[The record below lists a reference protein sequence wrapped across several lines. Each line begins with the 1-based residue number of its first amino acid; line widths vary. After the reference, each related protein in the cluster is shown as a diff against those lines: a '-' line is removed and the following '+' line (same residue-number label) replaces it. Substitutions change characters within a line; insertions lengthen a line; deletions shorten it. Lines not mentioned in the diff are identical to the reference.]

1 MTKTLI
7 IVGCQWGDEGKGKI
21 VDLLTQHVK
30 AVVRFQGGHNAG
42 HTLVIQGKKTILRLI
57 PSGILHAGVECFIG
71 NGVVISPEALLK
83 EMDELAQQGITAR
96 QRLKLSAT
104 CPLILPS
111 HIALDEARERNAKN
125 AIGTTKRGIGPAYE
139 DKVARRGLRLCDF
152 FNPDQFAEKLKT
164 LLHYHNFL
172 LANYYQAETLDYD
185 KTCTRL
191 LEQGKELLPLI
202 TDIPARLAEYHRA
215 GKSLLFEG
223 AQGTFLDIDQGTYPF
238 VTSSNTIAGSAA
250 TGSGLGIRY
259 FDYVLGVSKAYSTRV
274 GNGVFPTELLDQAGD
289 ELRDRGHEYGSVT
302 KRPRRCGWLDS
313 VLLRRAVQLNS
324 VSALCLTKL
333 DVLDNLAH
341 IKICTAY
348 RLGDQIL
355 KDLPLNPE
363 DLAHCIPIY
372 EELDGWQSPTTPIKE
387 LAKLP
392 KNAQAY
398 LRRIEALAGVPIV
411 IISTGADRDETIVL
425 EKIVSIYN

>member
-1 MTKTLI
+1 MTKTI
-7 IVGCQWGDEGKGKI
+7 IIIGCQWGDEGKGKI

-57 PSGILHAGVECFIG
+57 PSGILHAGVECLIG
-71 NGVVISPEALLK
+71 NGVVISPAALLK
-83 EMDELAQQGITAR
+83 EIAELEQQGIPAR

-104 CPLILPS
+104 CPIILPS
-111 HIALDEARERNAKN
+111 HIALDEARERSAKN

-152 FNPDQFAEKLKT
+152 FHPHQFSEKLKV

-172 LANYYQAETLDYD
+172 LKHYYQAETLDYD
-185 KTCTRL
+185 KTCADL
-191 LEQGKELLPLI
+191 LALGQQLIPLI
-202 TDIPARLAEYHRA
+202 TDIPALLAQYHRA

-274 GNGVFPTELLDQAGD
+274 GNGVFPTELQDQAGNA
-289 ELRDRGHEYGSVT
+289 LRDRGNEYGSVT

-324 VSALCLTKL
+324 VSGLCLTKL
-333 DVLDNLAH
+333 DVLDQMPR
-341 IKICTAY
+341 IKICSAY
-348 RLGDQIL
+348 QFGDQIL

-363 DLAHCIPIY
+363 DLTQCIPIY
-372 EELDGWQSPTTPIKE
+372 EELDGWQTPTTPIKE
-387 LAKLP
+387 FSKLP

-398 LRRIEALAGVPIV
+398 LRRIEALVGVPIV
-411 IISTGADRDETIVL
+411 IISTGADRDETIIL
-425 EKIVSIYN
+425 EKIV

>member
-372 EELDGWQSPTTPIKE
+372 EELNGWQSPTTPIKE

-425 EKIVSIYN
+425 EKIV

>member
-1 MTKTLI
+1 MTKTI
-7 IVGCQWGDEGKGKI
+7 IIIGCQWGDEGKGKI

-57 PSGILHAGVECFIG
+57 PSGILHAGVDCLIG

-83 EMDELAQQGITAR
+83 EIQELEQQDIPAR

-104 CPLILPS
+104 CPIILPS
-111 HIALDEARERNAKN
+111 HIALDEARERTGKN

-152 FNPDQFAEKLKT
+152 FNPQQFAEKLKI

-172 LANYYQAETLDYD
+172 LANYYQAETIDYEQ
-185 KTCTRL
+185 TCVHL
-191 LEQGKELLPLI
+191 LALGKKLIPLI
-202 TDIPARLAEYHRA
+202 TDIPALLSAYH
-215 GKSLLFEG
+215 KEEKPLLFEG
-223 AQGTFLDIDQGTYPF
+223 AQGTFLDVDQGTYPF

-274 GNGVFPTELLDQAGD
+274 GNGVFPTELLNQDG
-289 ELRDRGHEYGSVT
+289 ENLRDRGNEYGSVT

-313 VLLRRAVQLNS
+313 VLLRRAIQLNS

-333 DVLDNLAH
+333 DVLDSMPT

-348 RLGDQIL
+348 RLGTQIL
-355 KDLPLNPE
+355 SDLPLNPE
-363 DLAHCIPIY
+363 DLINCIPIY
-372 EELDGWQSPTTPIKE
+372 EELAGWQTPTTPIKE
-387 LAKLP
+387 FAKLP
-392 KNAQAY
+392 KNAQLY
-398 LRRIEALAGVPIV
+398 LRRIEELVGVPIV

-425 EKIVSIYN
+425 KKIF

>member
-21 VDLLTQHVK
+21 VDLLTPHVK

-57 PSGILHAGVECFIG
+57 PSGILHAGVECLIG

-83 EMDELAQQGITAR
+83 EMNELEEKGIPAS
-96 QRLKLSAT
+96 QRLRISAS

-111 HIALDEARERNAKN
+111 HIALDEARESNAKN

-139 DKVARRGLRLCDF
+139 DKVARRGLRMSDL
-152 FNPDQFAEKLKT
+152 FNPTQLATKLKT
-164 LLHYHNFL
+164 LLEYHNFL
-172 LANYYQAETLDYD
+172 LQHYYKVSPIDYD
-185 KTCTRL
+185 QTLASL
-191 LEQGKELLPLI
+191 LEMAKKLTPLI
-202 TDIPARLAEYHRA
+202 TDIPALLSKYQQE
-215 GKSLLFEG
+215 KKPLLFEG

-238 VTSSNTIAGSAA
+238 VTSSNTISGAAA

-259 FDYVLGVSKAYSTRV
+259 FDAVLGISKAYSTRV
-274 GNGVFPTELLDQAGD
+274 GNGVFPTELLDEDGQT
-289 ELRDRGHEYGSVT
+289 LRDRGHEYGSVT

-324 VSALCLTKL
+324 ISSLCLTKL
-333 DVLDNLAH
+333 DVLDEMET

-348 RLGDQIL
+348 QLDDKQIN
-355 KDLPLNPE
+355 DLPLNPE
-363 DLAHCIPIY
+363 DLARCVPLY
-372 EELDGWQSPTTPIKE
+372 EEHPGWKTSTTPIKE
-387 LAKLP
+387 LSKLP
-392 KNAQAY
+392 ANAQNY
-398 LRRIEALAGVPIV
+398 IRRIEELTGVPIT
-411 IISTGADRDETIVL
+411 IISTGPDREETIVL
-425 EKIVSIYN
+425 EKIFS

>member
-1 MTKTLI
+1 MTKTI
-7 IVGCQWGDEGKGKI
+7 IIIGCQWGDEGKGKI

-83 EMDELAQQGITAR
+83 EMDELAQQGIPAR

-185 KTCTRL
+185 KTCTHL
-191 LEQGKELLPLI
+191 LELGKELLPLI

-324 VSALCLTKL
+324 VSGLCLTKL
-333 DVLDNLAH
+333 DVLDNLRH

-398 LRRIEALAGVPIV
+398 LRRIEALVGVPIV

-425 EKIVSIYN
+425 ENIV

>member
-7 IVGCQWGDEGKGKI
+7 IIGCQWGDEGKGKI

-57 PSGILHAGVECFIG
+57 PSGILHAGVECLIG

-83 EMDELAQQGITAR
+83 EIAELEQQGIPAR
-96 QRLKLSAT
+96 QRLRLSAT
-104 CPLILPS
+104 CPIILPS
-111 HIALDEARERNAKN
+111 HIALDEAREKIAKT

-152 FNPDQFAEKLKT
+152 FNPDQFAEKLKV

-185 KTCTRL
+185 KTCRRL
-191 LEQGKELLPLI
+191 LELGKELVPLI
-202 TDIPARLAEYHRA
+202 IDVPALLAQYHRA

-274 GNGVFPTELLDQAGD
+274 GNGVFPTELLDQAGN
-289 ELRDRGHEYGSVT
+289 ELRDRGNEYGSVT

-324 VSALCLTKL
+324 VSGLCLTKL
-333 DVLDNLAH
+333 DVLDKMPH

-348 RLGDQIL
+348 QLGDQTL

-363 DLAHCIPIY
+363 DLTHCIPIY
-372 EELDGWQSPTTPIKE
+372 EELDGWQSPTTPIKTF
-387 LAKLP
+387 AKLP

-398 LRRIEALAGVPIV
+398 LRRIEELVGVPIV

-425 EKIVSIYN
+425 EKII